1 MKKKSKSKARSY
13 ASLKKKIQ
21 MWVNEAQENL
31 LLQMWVIKV
40 DWDFGAKS
48 SDRSMTLA
56 TVGSLPEYYDARLTV
71 YLKNCLESSD
81 EEVRHNVYHEVNH
94 LILAEFAH
102 AAVSRCVSRE
112 QLKHAEERAVSLM
125 AKVFCRLI
133 KSTVE

>member
-1 MKKKSKSKARSY
+1 MKKKSKSKTRSY

-21 MWVNEAQENL
+21 RWINEAQENL
-31 LLQMWVIKV
+31 LLQHWVIKT
-40 DWDFGAKS
+40 DWELGGKS

-71 YLKNCLESSD
+71 YVKNCAKSTD
-81 EEVRHNVYHEVNH
+81 EEVRHNVYREVSH

-112 QLKHAEERAVSLM
+112 QLKHAEERAVSLL
-125 AKVFCRLI
+125 AKIFCLAF
-133 KSTVE
+133 KSRVA